1 MEIIEGIGNEVL
13 FFGLGSVVLSVLLYH
28 VAQFMFRSIE
38 ADQTSPGTN
47 VLPGRTRTESS
58 ECCICIGDTQLGLET
73 NCGHVYCG
81 DCILEVGGHWVVWWC
96 LEVLIGLL
104 RIKEWVTNCLYS

>member
-1 MEIIEGIGNEVL
+1 MEIIEGVGNEVL
-13 FFGLGSVVLSVLLYH
+13 FFGVGSVVLSVLLYH

-47 VLPGRTRTESS
+47 VTSGRTRTGVSD
-58 ECCICIGDTQLGLET
+58 CCICIGETQLGLET

-81 DCILEVGGHWVVWWC
+81 DCILEVLVD
-96 LEVLIGLL
+96 LIKYDCQIAIGFFHNFLF
-104 RIKEWVTNCLYS
+104 

>member
-38 ADQTSPGTN
+38 ADQTSPGASEMS
-47 VLPGRTRTESS
+47 GRTRTGVSD
-58 ECCICIGDTQLGLET
+58 CCICIGETQLGLET

-81 DCILEVGGHWVVWWC
+81 DCILEVLVVTGWYGGALRYWWTC
-96 LEVLIGLL
+96 
-104 RIKEWVTNCLYS
+104 